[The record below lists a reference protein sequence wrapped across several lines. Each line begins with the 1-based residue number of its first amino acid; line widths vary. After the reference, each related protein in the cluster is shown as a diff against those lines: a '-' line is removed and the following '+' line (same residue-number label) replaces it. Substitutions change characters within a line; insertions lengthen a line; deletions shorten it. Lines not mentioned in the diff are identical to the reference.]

1 MTGTDWKRRKMR
13 MPHMPRACLQ
23 LGLGVVCCLGVG
35 AGAFGASKA
44 PTSANAARAAHATY
58 AAAPTASQAQA
69 WSRASIDSG
78 HLSSLQNGA
87 RHYLQSCM
95 ACHSAAHVSYD
106 RLQDIGITAQD
117 VQALLP
123 DAPPPQPGA
132 AMLAPISEQQGREW
146 FGVAPPDLS
155 LTTRIR
161 ATARHS
167 GADYV
172 YNYLRGFYRDPAT
185 RTGWNNTVA
194 PGTAMPHVLAALQPT
209 PATGPASSPMHA
221 ASAATAAGAGSAQG
235 QLSPAEYD
243 KTLADIT
250 HFMQWMAEPD
260 RQKRQKTGWW
270 VCLLFAAF
278 AFAAWRLHAS
288 YWKDVQ

>member
-1 MTGTDWKRRKMR
+1 MTGTDWKGRKMR
-13 MPHMPRACLQ
+13 MPHIPRACLQ

-35 AGAFGASKA
+35 AGAFGASKPPA
-44 PTSANAARAAHATY
+44 SANAAHAAHATY
-58 AAAPTASQAQA
+58 AAAPAASQPQV
-69 WSRASIDSG
+69 WSQLSMDDN
-78 HLSSLQNGA
+78 HLPSLQNGA
-87 RHYLQSCM
+87 RHYLQSCI

-117 VQALLP
+117 IQALMP

-132 AMLAPISEQQGREW
+132 AMLAPISGQQGREW

-185 RTGWNNTVA
+185 RSGWNNTVA
-194 PGTAMPHVLAALQPT
+194 PGTAMPHVLAALQPMQ
-209 PATGPASSPMHA
+209 ASGPASSSAQA
-221 ASAATAAGAGSAQG
+221 ASAAGAAGAGAAQG

-260 RQKRQKTGWW
+260 RHKRKKTGWW
-270 VCLLFAAF
+270 VCLLFAGF
-278 AFAAWRLHAS
+278 AFATWRLHAS